1 VDDRASRRCANVRPY
16 FPYTQAA
23 GERDLGNHAL
33 VSLELCTL
41 PIRLRA
47 NLQLPLRIPQI
58 SVRSLGVIYPIAI
71 GYWESC
77 WPDAMFDT
85 RFFTMIEH
93 LYLIFSRLAYSADVR
108 ANALRRV
115 LK

>member
-1 VDDRASRRCANVRPY
+1 MLRLLQFNNRVALSPCNRR
-16 FPYTQAA
+16 
-23 GERDLGNHAL
+23 
-33 VSLELCTL
+33 
-41 PIRLRA
+41 
-47 NLQLPLRIPQI
+47 
-58 SVRSLGVIYPIAI
+58 
-71 GYWESC
+71 ESC

>member
-1 VDDRASRRCANVRPY
+1 MVVNKSCVAACQKSVRM
-16 FPYTQAA
+16 TV
-23 GERDLGNHAL
+23 ES
-33 VSLELCTL
+33 VSGCSWNECPDQRGITV
-41 PIRLRA
+41 RMRVEWVSESA
-47 NLQLPLRIPQI
+47 WNPQI

>member
-1 VDDRASRRCANVRPY
+1 MIARRDGARTSDLI
-16 FPYTQAA
+16 FPISEARIDQIDISSHYTQAA
-23 GERDLGNHAL
+23 GERELGNHAL

-85 RFFTMIEH
+85 RF
-93 LYLIFSRLAYSADVR
+93 
-108 ANALRRV
+108 LR
-115 LK
+115 